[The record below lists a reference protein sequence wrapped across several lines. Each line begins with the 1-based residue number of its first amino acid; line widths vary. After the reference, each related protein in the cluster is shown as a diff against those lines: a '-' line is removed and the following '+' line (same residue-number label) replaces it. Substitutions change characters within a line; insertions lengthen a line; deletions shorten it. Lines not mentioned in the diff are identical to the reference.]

1 MTQSITD
8 TVKALR
14 NSLWMITQR
23 LLSTMFWLSTCS
35 VSSPQALFHLHLLMD
50 TLRTINS
57 QSTWQL
63 SAVLSNRQSLELWSR
78 RLPFHISIKVG
89 KQDHIW
95 ETDKPFQINKI
106 GPMLFFMTHSIT
118 YPTKAMRN
126 SHRRTALMPLSSMFR
141 KTGTLRQVS
150 TPVRMRQSGW
160 QALVAEKR
168 LSKVVVPL
176 SSW

>member
-1 MTQSITD
+1 MIQSFMD

-14 NSLWMITQR
+14 NSLKKITQSPF
-23 LLSTMFWLSTCS
+23 STMFRPSTCS

-63 SAVLSNRQSLELWSR
+63 SAVLSNRQSLELWSQH
-78 RLPFHISIKVG
+78 LSFHISIKVG

-95 ETDKPFQINKI
+95 ETDKPFQMNKLR
-106 GPMLFFMTHSIT
+106 PMLFFVTHSIT

-126 SHRRTALMPLSSMFR
+126 SHRRTTLMPLSSMFR
-141 KTGTLRQVS
+141 KTGTLRQVP
-150 TPVRMRQSGW
+150 TPVRMMLCGRQV
-160 QALVAEKR
+160 LITTRRV
-168 LSKVVVPL
+168 SKVVFPL
-176 SSW
+176 SS